1 MGQVLAQLI
10 PVALAAALSTV
21 PITAMIFI
29 LLSERRGTT
38 ALPFLTGWV
47 LGTAA
52 GLTLATLAAQ
62 ALPGRPRRLA
72 SLIGTLEILTGSAL
86 ILLGI
91 FTIVRHRRAA
101 PTDQRPSWVEG
112 IGSFGPLPALGIGL
126 ALNLRPKALLL
137 FTAASLAITGADL
150 SVEESLIA
158 IIVYTVFATFTVVA
172 PTLATVFLP
181 DRMEPRLVAAR
192 DWISAHGASMTAV
205 VMILIGIVVIV
216 AGTNR

>member
-29 LLSERRGTT
+29 LLSERRGAT
-38 ALPFLTGWV
+38 AIPFLTGWV

-62 ALPGRPRRLA
+62 ALPGRPRRLG
-72 SLIGTLEILTGSAL
+72 SLIGSLEILTGSAL
-86 ILLGI
+86 ILLGL
-91 FTIVRHRRAA
+91 FTIVRHRRA
-101 PTDQRPSWVEG
+101 PSSQPPSWIEG

-137 FTAASLAITGADL
+137 FTAASLAITGANL
-150 SVEESLIA
+150 SVEENLIA
-158 IIVYTVFATFTVVA
+158 IIVYTVFATSTVVA
-172 PTLATVFLP
+172 PTLATVLLP

>member
-10 PVALAAALSTV
+10 PVAAAAALSTV

-29 LLSERRGTT
+29 LLSERRGAT
-38 ALPFLTGWV
+38 AIPFLTGWV

-62 ALPGRPRRLA
+62 ALPGRPRRLG

-86 ILLGI
+86 ILLGL
-91 FTIVRHRRAA
+91 FTIVRHRRA
-101 PTDQRPSWVEG
+101 PSNQRPSWVEG

-137 FTAASLAITGADL
+137 FTAASLAITGANL

-158 IIVYTVFATFTVVA
+158 IIVYTVFATSTVVA
-172 PTLATVFLP
+172 PTLATVLLP

-205 VMILIGIVVIV
+205 AMILIGIVVIA